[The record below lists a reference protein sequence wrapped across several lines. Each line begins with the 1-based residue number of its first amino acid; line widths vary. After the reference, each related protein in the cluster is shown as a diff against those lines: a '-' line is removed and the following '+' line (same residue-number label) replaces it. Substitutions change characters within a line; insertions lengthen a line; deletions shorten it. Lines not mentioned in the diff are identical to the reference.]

1 MEPIL
6 KVEGLTKLFP
16 VKKQK
21 LIEERR
27 YVHAVEDVSFE
38 VYEGGTLGIVGES
51 GSGKSTLARA
61 ILALTPVTSG
71 SVFYQGEDITNF
83 RVGAAERKRLR
94 SELQMVFQDPYAS
107 LNPRMKIGE
116 AIVEP
121 MLINGQAKNRTE
133 AREKACHLL
142 ETVGLRP
149 EVYDRFPYEFSGGQR
164 QRIGIVRAL
173 SVNPKLLFCDESV
186 SALDVSVQAQIL
198 NLFNEL
204 KQQFNLTYVFIGHDL
219 AVIRYISDQIMVMY
233 LGKIMEI
240 APYDQLFGEDTHPY
254 TQALVS
260 AVPEPSTAGRNQ
272 RILLEGDIPSPVN
285 PPDGCRFCNRCFK
298 AEEICKREEPEM
310 TRVGDR
316 HWIRCHFA
324 KPARENF
331 GQASRDGSKTA
342 GSV

>member
-6 KVEGLTKLFP
+6 KVEGLTKLCP
-16 VKKQK
+16 GKKQK
-21 LIEERR
+21 LMEERR
-27 YVHAVEDVSFE
+27 FVHAVEDVSFE
-38 VYEGGTLGIVGES
+38 VYQGGTLGIVGES

-83 RVGAAERKRLR
+83 RVGAAGKRRLR

-121 MLINGQAKNRTE
+121 MLMNGQAKTRAE

-204 KQQFNLTYVFIGHDL
+204 KERFHLTYVFIGHDL
-219 AVIRYISDQIMVMY
+219 AVIRYISDQILVMY

-240 APYDQLFGEDTHPY
+240 APYDQLFGENTHPY

-260 AVPEPSTAGRNQ
+260 AVPEPSTAGRSQ

-285 PPDGCRFCNRCFK
+285 PPRGCRFCNRCFQ
-298 AEEICKREEPEM
+298 AEEICRQEEPQMIKTGE
-310 TRVGDR
+310 R

-324 KPARENF
+324 KPAH
-331 GQASRDGSKTA
+331 
-342 GSV
+342 

>member
-6 KVEGLTKLFP
+6 KVDGLTKLFP

-21 LIEERR
+21 LLEERR
-27 YVHAVEDVSFE
+27 FVHAVEDVSFE
-38 VYEGGTLGIVGES
+38 VYQGGTLGIVGES

-83 RVGAAERKRLR
+83 RVGAAGKRRLR

-121 MLINGQAKNRTE
+121 MLINGQAKTRAE

-204 KQQFNLTYVFIGHDL
+204 KERFHLTYVFIGHDL
-219 AVIRYISDQIMVMY
+219 AVIRYISDQILVMY

-240 APYDQLFGEDTHPY
+240 APYDQLFGEHTHPY

-260 AVPEPSTAGRNQ
+260 AVPEPSTAGRSQ

-285 PPDGCRFCNRCFK
+285 PPRGCRFCNRCFQ
-298 AEEICKREEPEM
+298 AEEI
-310 TRVGDR
+310 
-316 HWIRCHFA
+316 
-324 KPARENF
+324 
-331 GQASRDGSKTA
+331 
-342 GSV
+342 

>member
-21 LIEERR
+21 LLEERR
-27 YVHAVEDVSFE
+27 FVHAVEDVSFE
-38 VYEGGTLGIVGES
+38 VYQGGTLGIVGES

-83 RVGAAERKRLR
+83 RVGAAGKRRLR

-121 MLINGQAKNRTE
+121 MLINGQAKTRAE

-204 KQQFNLTYVFIGHDL
+204 KERFHLTYVFIGHDL
-219 AVIRYISDQIMVMY
+219 AVIRYISDQILVMY

-240 APYDQLFGEDTHPY
+240 APYDQLFGEHTHPY
-254 TQALVS
+254 TLALVS
-260 AVPEPSTAGRNQ
+260 AVPEPSTAGRSQ

-285 PPDGCRFCNRCFK
+285 PPRGCRFCNRCFQ
-298 AEEICKREEPEM
+298 AEEICRQEEPQMIKTGE
-310 TRVGDR
+310 R

-324 KPARENF
+324 KPAH
-331 GQASRDGSKTA
+331 
-342 GSV
+342 

>member
-21 LIEERR
+21 LLEERR
-27 YVHAVEDVSFE
+27 FVHAVEDVSFE
-38 VYEGGTLGIVGES
+38 VYQGGTLGIVGES

-83 RVGAAERKRLR
+83 RVGAAGKRRLR

-121 MLINGQAKNRTE
+121 MLINGQAKTRAE

-149 EVYDRFPYEFSGGQR
+149 EVYDRFSYEFSGGQR

-204 KQQFNLTYVFIGHDL
+204 KERFHLTYVFIGHDL
-219 AVIRYISDQIMVMY
+219 AVIRYISDQILVMY

-240 APYDQLFGEDTHPY
+240 APYDQLFGEHTHPY

-260 AVPEPSTAGRNQ
+260 AVPEPSTAGRSQ

-285 PPDGCRFCNRCFK
+285 PPRGCRFCNRCFQ
-298 AEEICKREEPEM
+298 AEEICRQEEPQMIKTGE
-310 TRVGDR
+310 R

-324 KPARENF
+324 KPAH
-331 GQASRDGSKTA
+331 
-342 GSV
+342 

>member
-21 LIEERR
+21 IIEERR
-27 YVHAVEDVSFE
+27 FVHAVEDVSFE
-38 VYEGGTLGIVGES
+38 VYQGGTLGIVGES

-83 RVGAAERKRLR
+83 RVGAAGKRRLR

-121 MLINGQAKNRTE
+121 MLINGQAKTRAE

-204 KQQFNLTYVFIGHDL
+204 KERFHLTYVFIGHDL
-219 AVIRYISDQIMVMY
+219 AVIRYISDQILVMY

-240 APYDQLFGEDTHPY
+240 APYDQLFGEHTHPY

-260 AVPEPSTAGRNQ
+260 AVPEPSTAGRSQ

-285 PPDGCRFCNRCFK
+285 PPRGCRFCNRCFQ
-298 AEEICKREEPEM
+298 AEEICRQEEPQMIKTGE
-310 TRVGDR
+310 R

-324 KPARENF
+324 KP
-331 GQASRDGSKTA
+331 
-342 GSV
+342 VH

>member
-21 LIEERR
+21 IIEERR
-27 YVHAVEDVSFE
+27 FVHAVEDVSFE
-38 VYEGGTLGIVGES
+38 VYQGGTLGIVGES

-83 RVGAAERKRLR
+83 RVGAAGKRRLR

-121 MLINGQAKNRTE
+121 MLINGQAKTRAE

-204 KQQFNLTYVFIGHDL
+204 KERFHLTYVFIGHDL
-219 AVIRYISDQIMVMY
+219 AVIRYISDQILVMY

-240 APYDQLFGEDTHPY
+240 APYDQLFGEHTHPY

-260 AVPEPSTAGRNQ
+260 AVPEPSTAGRSQ

-285 PPDGCRFCNRCFK
+285 PPRGCRFCNRCFQ
-298 AEEICKREEPEM
+298 AEEICRQEEPQMIKTGE
-310 TRVGDR
+310 R

-324 KPARENF
+324 KPAH
-331 GQASRDGSKTA
+331 
-342 GSV
+342 

>member
-21 LIEERR
+21 LLEERR
-27 YVHAVEDVSFE
+27 FVHAVEDVSFE
-38 VYEGGTLGIVGES
+38 VYQGGTLGIVGES

-83 RVGAAERKRLR
+83 RVGAAGKRRLR

-121 MLINGQAKNRTE
+121 MLINGQAKTRAE

-142 ETVGLRP
+142 ETVGL
-149 EVYDRFPYEFSGGQR
+149 R

-204 KQQFNLTYVFIGHDL
+204 KERFHLTYVFIGHDL
-219 AVIRYISDQIMVMY
+219 AVIRYISDQILVMY

-240 APYDQLFGEDTHPY
+240 APYDQLFGEHTHPY

-260 AVPEPSTAGRNQ
+260 AVPEPSTAGRSQ

-285 PPDGCRFCNRCFK
+285 PPRGCRFCNRCFQ
-298 AEEICKREEPEM
+298 AEEICRQEEPQMIKTGE
-310 TRVGDR
+310 R

-324 KPARENF
+324 KPAH
-331 GQASRDGSKTA
+331 
-342 GSV
+342 